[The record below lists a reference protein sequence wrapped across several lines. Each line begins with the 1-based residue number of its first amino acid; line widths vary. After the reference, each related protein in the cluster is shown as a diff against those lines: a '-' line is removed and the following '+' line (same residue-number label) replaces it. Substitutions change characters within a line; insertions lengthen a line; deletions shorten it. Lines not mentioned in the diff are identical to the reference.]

1 MAYSAQGH
9 FGKPPMGLLIHQKQ
23 PRITMLIWLIVIIG
37 VISVVVLNIEGTKT
51 VSGSEIHSE
60 SEKRKYRLMIWAL
73 PLIGTFWAMWLI
85 NKDIRKKQ
93 HEMEDEIAP
102 VIKEL
107 GDSLKKLESG
117 IQRKH
122 NKSKLH

>member
-1 MAYSAQGH
+1 
-9 FGKPPMGLLIHQKQ
+9 
-23 PRITMLIWLIVIIG
+23 MLIWLIVIIG